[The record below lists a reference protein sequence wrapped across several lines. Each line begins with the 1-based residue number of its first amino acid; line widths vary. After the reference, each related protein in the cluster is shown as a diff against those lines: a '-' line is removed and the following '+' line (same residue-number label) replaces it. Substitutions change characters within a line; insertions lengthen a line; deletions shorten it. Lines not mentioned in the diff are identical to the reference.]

1 MSTTFNKK
9 AIFFDLDHTLWDF
22 EKNSALAFEVLL
34 PKHNITIP
42 VADFLEHYIP
52 ANANYWKLYRDGHVT
67 QQQLRYGRLKDVFVA
82 LNYEI
87 TDADLDLLSVDYIS
101 LLPTN
106 NHLFEGTIELLE
118 YLKPKYSLHII
129 TNGFHEVQALKMKSA
144 NIDHYFETVT
154 NSENAGFKKPHPAIY
169 KYALTAAKADKCD
182 SIMIG
187 DCIEADVQGALDCGI
202 DAIYFNEHRLKTKP
216 SIVQVNHLLELKN
229 LL

>member
-1 MSTTFNKK
+1 MNTITKK
-9 AIFFDLDHTLWDF
+9 AVFFDLDHTLWDF

-34 PKHNITIP
+34 PKHNIAIDP
-42 VADFLEHYIP
+42 VDFLELYVP
-52 ANANYWKLYRDGHVT
+52 ANANYWKLYRDGHIT

-82 LNYEI
+82 LNYDIDDE
-87 TDADLDLLSVDYIS
+87 LLNALGEDYIR

-106 NHLFEGTIELLE
+106 NHLFEGAIELLE

-154 NSENAGFKKPHPAIY
+154 NSENAGFKKPHPAIFE
-169 KYALTAAKADKCD
+169 YALTAANAQKCD

-187 DCIEADVQGALDCGI
+187 DCIEADVQGALDCGL
-202 DAIYFNEHRLKTKP
+202 DAIYFNEHRLEAHP
-216 SIVQVNHLLELKN
+216 SITQVNHLLELKN

>member
-1 MSTTFNKK
+1 MSTFTKK

-34 PKHNITIP
+34 PKHDINIAID
-42 VADFLEHYIP
+42 DFLEYYIP
-52 ANANYWKLYRDGHVT
+52 ANNNYWKLYRDGHIT
-67 QQQLRYGRLKDVFVA
+67 QQVLRYGRLKDVFVA

-87 TDADLDLLSVDYIS
+87 DDEVIEILSDEYIK

-106 NHLFEGTIELLE
+106 NYLFEGAIEVLD
-118 YLKPKYSLHII
+118 YLKTKYSLHII

-154 NSENAGFKKPHPAIY
+154 NSENAGFKKPHPSIY
-169 KYALTAAKADKCD
+169 EYALTAANVQKCD

-202 DAIYFNEHRLKTKP
+202 DAIYFNEHRLEAHP
-216 SIVQVNHLLELKN
+216 SIIQVNHLLELKN

>member
-1 MSTTFNKK
+1 
-9 AIFFDLDHTLWDF
+9 
-22 EKNSALAFEVLL
+22 LL
-34 PKHNITIP
+34 PKHNIAIDP
-42 VADFLEHYIP
+42 VDFLELYVP
-52 ANANYWKLYRDGHVT
+52 ANANYWKLYRDGHIT

-82 LNYEI
+82 LNYDIDDE
-87 TDADLDLLSVDYIS
+87 LLNALGEDYIR

-106 NHLFEGTIELLE
+106 NHLFEGAIELLE

-154 NSENAGFKKPHPAIY
+154 NSENACFKKPHPAIFE
-169 KYALTAAKADKCD
+169 YALTAANAQKCD

-187 DCIEADVQGALDCGI
+187 DCIEADVQGALDCGL
-202 DAIYFNEHRLKTKP
+202 DAIYFNEHRLEAHP
-216 SIVQVNHLLELKN
+216 SITQVNHLLELKN